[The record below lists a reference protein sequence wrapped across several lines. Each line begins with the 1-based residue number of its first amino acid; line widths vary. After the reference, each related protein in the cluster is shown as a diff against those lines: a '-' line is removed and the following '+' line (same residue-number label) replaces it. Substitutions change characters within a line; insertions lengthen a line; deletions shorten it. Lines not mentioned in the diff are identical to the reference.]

1 MTKMKITI
9 FLGGKMLSNYR
20 GYNQNYTIPIIYN
33 FPAGHIQ
40 DNRALI
46 LGSTV
51 TMEVTPTK
59 SSLTFIK

>member
-1 MTKMKITI
+1 MLQIIEDITKK
-9 FLGGKMLSNYR
+9 Y
-20 GYNQNYTIPIIYN
+20 IPIIYN

-51 TMEVTPTK
+51 TMEVTQLKFPYIYK
-59 SSLTFIK
+59 VD